1 MSVATLDDVSGEPAP
16 TPAARPKAMSK
27 KRRAAMNDHEHL
39 IDLDRAFEKALS
51 TFGDALAI
59 SMHTKKRVDR
69 IEAMVEQLLEK
80 AELPVPPK
88 VT

>member
-16 TPAARPKAMSK
+16 TPAARPKAMSRK
-27 KRRAAMNDHEHL
+27 KARGDERPRAPGRPRSRFRESALHL
-39 IDLDRAFEKALS
+39 R
-51 TFGDALAI
+51 DALAI
-59 SMHTKKRVDR
+59 SEHTKKRVDR